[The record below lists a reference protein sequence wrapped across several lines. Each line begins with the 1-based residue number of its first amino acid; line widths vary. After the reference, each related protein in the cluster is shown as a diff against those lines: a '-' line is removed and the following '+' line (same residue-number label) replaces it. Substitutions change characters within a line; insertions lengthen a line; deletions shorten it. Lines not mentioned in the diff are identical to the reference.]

1 MGRPCAG
8 SGRADGSLVGAAVTR
23 AVTLLAPA
31 KINLALAVTGK
42 RDDGYHDLRSVLAT
56 IDLADRVRVAPQ
68 RRLEVR
74 IAPDVGAPRG
84 EDLASRAVRA
94 MATATGREPTA
105 FVHIRKRV
113 PVAAGL
119 GGGSSDAGAVLRALA
134 TIWRR
139 EDVDL
144 VALAATV
151 GSDVPFF
158 ASGARV
164 AFVGG
169 RGERVD
175 PLPDPGV
182 THVVVVRSSA
192 RLATKDVF
200 AELRSGDRG
209 AAAAAD
215 VLREAFARGTVTPQL
230 LRDNARNDLLG
241 PAERLCPA
249 VADART
255 RAAERGIAL
264 ALSGSGPTLFAIAD
278 DRRDA
283 LRTARILRR
292 LGLVAHAHTMAG

>member
-1 MGRPCAG
+1 
-8 SGRADGSLVGAAVTR
+8 VTR

-42 RDDGYHDLRSVLAT
+42 RDDGYHELRSVLAI
-56 IDLADRVRVAPQ
+56 IDLADRVRVAPSP
-68 RRLEVR
+68 RLEVR

-94 MATATGREPTA
+94 MATATGREGVA

-134 TIWRR
+134 TVWRR

-164 AFVGG
+164 AYVAG

-175 PLPDPGV
+175 PLPDAPAI
-182 THVVVVRSSA
+182 HVVIVRSGA

-200 AELRSGDRG
+200 AALRSDDRG
-209 AAAAAD
+209 AAAAVDAVRD
-215 VLREAFARGTVTPQL
+215 AFVHRSVTAQV
-230 LRDNARNDLLG
+230 LRDNARNDLL
-241 PAERLCPA
+241 AAAVRLCPDI
-249 VADART
+249 ADVRA
-255 RAAERGIAL
+255 RAARHGVAL
-264 ALSGSGPTLFAIAD
+264 TLTGSGPTLFAVAD

-283 LRTARILRR
+283 LRIARILRR
-292 LGLVAHAHTMAG
+292 IGLVAHAHTMAG